1 MREICEI
8 ENSRIATDS
17 TFSVSLALPEDLV
30 WFEGHFPKKA
40 LLPGVVQ
47 LRWVL
52 YYASL
57 WLGKVNLREIVTMK
71 FVRPVLPLEALQLRL
86 TKGAVRDD
94 LLTLQFEYVVTNG
107 TEATTVSLGRL
118 KVQKN
123 D

>member
-1 MREICEI
+1 MRELCEV

-17 TFSVSLALPEDLV
+17 TFSVALELPEDLV

-52 YYASL
+52 HYASL
-57 WLGKVNLREIVTMK
+57 WLGRVTLREIVTMK

-86 TKGAVRDD
+86 TKGATKDG
-94 LLTLQFEYVVTNG
+94 LLTLQFEYVVTNAS
-107 TEATTVSLGRL
+107 EATTVSLGRL
-118 KVQKN
+118 KVRQ
-123 D
+123 

>member
-1 MREICEI
+1 MREICEV
-8 ENSRIATDS
+8 ENSRVATDS
-17 TFSVSLALPEDLV
+17 TFSVDLNLPEDLV

-57 WLGKVNLREIVTMK
+57 WLGEINLREIVTMK
-71 FVRPVLPLEALQLRL
+71 FVRPVLPLESLHLRL
-86 TKGAVRDD
+86 TKGAIRDG
-94 LLTLQFEYVVTNG
+94 LLTLQFEYVVTNASK
-107 TEATTVSLGRL
+107 ATTVSLGRL